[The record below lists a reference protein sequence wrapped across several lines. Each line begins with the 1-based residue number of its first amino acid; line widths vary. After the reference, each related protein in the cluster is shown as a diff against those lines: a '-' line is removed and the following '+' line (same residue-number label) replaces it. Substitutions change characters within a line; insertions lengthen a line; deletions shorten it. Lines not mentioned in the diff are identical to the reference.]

1 MDDKVIVTH
10 RGALTRKYGAAGLA
24 RIRGALRALAEADGR
39 RGIRSR
45 TVWLDDAAAMK
56 KLRAKP
62 LASPTDCRG
71 AKVAIDR
78 VFESLSPAYL
88 MIVGAPDVVP
98 HQDLT
103 NPAFSAGDDDPTAW
117 GDLPYAC
124 DAAYARDPAPFV
136 GPTRVVSRLPDLY
149 GAREPSHLL
158 ALLRTARGWKSRR
171 PTAYRAYFGLSAAEW
186 EGSTRESICNTFG
199 DDGALLLS
207 PPRGPRHTS
216 RRLAAPMHF
225 INCHG
230 GTSVPE
236 FYGQKGTAYP
246 RSLTTRATLEL
257 IRKGTVAAVECCFGG
272 QLYDS
277 VTLDLDVPICQ
288 SYLRQGAYGYLGST
302 TIAYG
307 PADDNGAADLL
318 CQYFLQRILAGASVG
333 RAALEARQ
341 RFVERCAQMD
351 PMDLKTL
358 AQFCVYGDPS
368 VQPVAEEEP
377 EDLPGG
383 VAPEAAARF
392 RRSERRAKLRE
403 TGDFLR
409 DTKPTASKRQKGAR
423 APRKAR
429 PALANIA
436 RKGGLPSGQAFSAFR
451 VRGVPRVTGEA
462 AKVASAP
469 SRYYLAV
476 GPRGGPR
483 GRFRVAVVAKEV
495 SGRIVDYRIYHE
507 R

>member
-1 MDDKVIVTH
+1 MDKVIVTH
-10 RGALTRKYGAAGLA
+10 RGALTRKYGATGLA
-24 RIRGALRALAEADGR
+24 RIREALRALAEADGR

-45 TVWLDDAAAMK
+45 MVWLDDAAAMK

-78 VFESLSPAYL
+78 VFEKLSPAYL

-117 GDLPYAC
+117 GDLPYAS
-124 DAAYARDPAPFV
+124 DAAYARDPARFV

-186 EGSTRESICNTFG
+186 EGSTRQSIDNTFG

-246 RSLTTRATLEL
+246 RSLTTRATLKL

-358 AQFCVYGDPS
+358 AQFCV
-368 VQPVAEEEP
+368 
-377 EDLPGG
+377 
-383 VAPEAAARF
+383 
-392 RRSERRAKLRE
+392 
-403 TGDFLR
+403 
-409 DTKPTASKRQKGAR
+409 
-423 APRKAR
+423 
-429 PALANIA
+429 
-436 RKGGLPSGQAFSAFR
+436 
-451 VRGVPRVTGEA
+451 
-462 AKVASAP
+462 
-469 SRYYLAV
+469 
-476 GPRGGPR
+476 
-483 GRFRVAVVAKEV
+483 
-495 SGRIVDYRIYHE
+495 
-507 R
+507 